1 MKKIIAML
9 LVIIIAFTGMDA
21 HAASYPEWRPDAPLP
36 EKPHLTKSGGVFMG
50 PSGKET
56 YYNLPMGNV
65 INSMRDLGYDVETY
79 PYWIRPDGAKMLGEY
94 VICAADYGTRP
105 KGTILETSLGYA
117 IVCDT
122 GSFAKSNK
130 TQIDLAVDW

>member
-1 MKKIIAML
+1 MKKFIAVLMV
-9 LVIIIAFTGMDA
+9 LVLCSVFEVR
-21 HAASYPEWRPDAPLP
+21 AASYPEWRPDAPFP
-36 EKPHLTKSGGVFMG
+36 ERPHLTKSGGVFNG

-65 INSMRDLGYDVETY
+65 INTMRAMGYDVDEY
-79 PYWIRPDGAKMLGEY
+79 PYWVREDGAKMLGSY
-94 VICAADYGTRP
+94 CMAAADLNTRP
-105 KGTILETSLGYA
+105 KGTILETSLGMA

-122 GSFAKSNK
+122 GSFVYSNS